1 MRPQAHRGSSES
13 TKYHEDYH
21 IEDLIIWY
29 QFDWLT
35 DLLVYESVTDLD
47 AKSQIMIDV
56 VKVLMA
62 NDIMMKKNY
71 LDI

>member
-1 MRPQAHRGSSES
+1 MLPQSHRDLSES

-21 IEDLIIWY
+21 IAYLILCY

-35 DLLVYESVTDLD
+35 DLLVYERVTDLD
-47 AKSQIMIDV
+47 AKSQIMTNV
-56 VKVLMA
+56 VKVLTA
-62 NDIMMKKNY
+62 NGIMMKKNY